1 MKAIRILLIPGT
13 VLCCTTLAMPA
24 MSMEIGGTYGR
35 EFLNNTD
42 VEQYEL
48 FVRAP
53 LPYQRQTD
61 SGLKI
66 SSAVEIG
73 AATIRERNSD
83 TDSAGRFSVM
93 PQAGLSP
100 HQNIKFFVGLGAG
113 FMVGN
118 TEFTEQNLGGEF
130 LLASKL
136 GVELLLGEH
145 FTIGYSYYHQSNA
158 GVYEHNSSLNMHQ
171 LALSCLF

>member
-13 VLCCTTLAMPA
+13 VLCCSSLAMPA
-24 MSMEIGGTYGR
+24 MSMEIGGTYAR
-35 EFLNNTD
+35 EFLHNTD

-61 SGLKI
+61 SGFKI

-73 AATIRERNSD
+73 AATIREKNSD

-93 PQAGLSP
+93 PQVSLSP
-100 HQNIKFFVGLGAG
+100 HQNINFFVGLGAG

-118 TEFTEQNLGGEF
+118 TEFTDQNLGGEF

-136 GVELLLGEH
+136 GLEFLLGEH
-145 FTIGYSYYHQSNA
+145 FKIGYSYYHQSNA
-158 GVYEHNSSLNMHQ
+158 GIYEYNSSLNMHQ
-171 LALSCLF
+171 LALSCSF

>member
-1 MKAIRILLIPGT
+1 
-13 VLCCTTLAMPA
+13 
-24 MSMEIGGTYGR
+24 MEIGGTYGR
-35 EFLNNTD
+35 EFLHNTD

-53 LPYQRQTD
+53 LPYQKQTD

-66 SSAVEIG
+66 ATAVEIG
-73 AATIRERNSD
+73 AATIRERSGD

-93 PQAGLSP
+93 PQVSLSP
-100 HQNIKFFVGLGAG
+100 HQNLNFFVGLGAG

-118 TEFTEQNLGGEF
+118 TEFTDQNLGGEF

-136 GVELLLGEH
+136 GLEILLGDH
-145 FTIGYSYYHQSNA
+145 FKIGYSYYHQSNA
-158 GVYEHNSSLNMHQ
+158 GIYEYNSSLNMHQ
-171 LALSCLF
+171 LALSCSF